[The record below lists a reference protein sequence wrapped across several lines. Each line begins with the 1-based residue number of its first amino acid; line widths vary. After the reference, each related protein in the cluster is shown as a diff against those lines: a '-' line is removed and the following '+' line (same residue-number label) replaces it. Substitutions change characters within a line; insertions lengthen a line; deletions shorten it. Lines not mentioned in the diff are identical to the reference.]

1 MKRLFI
7 FFNFVYNRRRL
18 IFIKIIGDVRMEMNT
33 QTQSAKQR
41 NTGYFAF
48 FLSGI
53 CAISSGVVVSLLQEL
68 YGFDYGMTGTL
79 LSLMSIGNLIAGF
92 AAGILP
98 AKISLKK
105 TVLLLTI
112 GYFAGY
118 LLMGLSSLMAIFML
132 AFFIAGVAKGSTI
145 NICTILVRDNSEN
158 GTKGM
163 NLMHSCYALGALL
176 CPFFIGAS
184 AKFNSHAPMFV
195 LAFCGLLLWLSFA
208 SVSLRTRS
216 QQKEGSV
223 NWSFLNG
230 LGDCPDS

>member
-1 MKRLFI
+1 
-7 FFNFVYNRRRL
+7 
-18 IFIKIIGDVRMEMNT
+18 MEMNT
-33 QTQSAKQR
+33 QSQSEKQR

-98 AKISLKK
+98 AKIGLKK

-132 AFFIAGVAKGSTI
+132 AFFIVGVAKGSTI
-145 NICTILVRDNSEN
+145 NICTILVRDNSED
-158 GTKGM
+158 GTKR
-163 NLMHSCYALGALL
+163 NESDAQLL
-176 CPFFIGAS
+176 C
-184 AKFNSHAPMFV
+184 
-195 LAFCGLLLWLSFA
+195 LRRSFMP
-208 SVSLRTRS
+208 VFHRS
-216 QQKEGSV
+216 SRQV
-223 NWSFLNG
+223 
-230 LGDCPDS
+230 